1 MSENSIELTK
11 QQGLTKFLRLKKSTS
26 QHASVF
32 RFPGSCKQQRIDK
45 RPSKRRIRHART
57 DSPAVEASPRDLN
70 LGSKSPKLR
79 RGGKGEG
86 DPTGLDDGAAL
97 LALLAALLGLA
108 LVLADDRDTGQPLRH
123 LFFRRRRGEGSE
135 EEGVVEPKA

>member
-32 RFPGSCKQQRIDK
+32 RFPGSCKQQRIDQ
-45 RPSKRRIRHART
+45 RPSKRRIRHARM

-70 LGSKSPKLR
+70 LGSKSPKIR
-79 RGGKGEG
+79 RG
-86 DPTGLDDGAAL
+86 DHPTGLDDGAAL

>member
-1 MSENSIELTK
+1 MPNQISTAEKNQRPSTQASSNSPDLASSNE
-11 QQGLTKFLRLKKSTS
+11 STS
-26 QHASVF
+26 A
-32 RFPGSCKQQRIDK
+32 
-45 RPSKRRIRHART
+45 RPSIGFATLEQT

-123 LFFRRRRGEGSE
+123 LFFFGRRRGEGSE

>member
-1 MSENSIELTK
+1 LQAATN
-11 QQGLTKFLRLKKSTS
+11 
-26 QHASVF
+26 
-32 RFPGSCKQQRIDK
+32 
-45 RPSKRRIRHART
+45 RPAPVQAP
-57 DSPAVEASPRDLN
+57 DSPRSNGLPGGRGEPS
-70 LGSKSPKLR
+70 GSKPRLQIAEDTEWG
-79 RGGKGEG
+79 RG
-86 DPTGLDDGAAL
+86 DHPTGLDDGAAL